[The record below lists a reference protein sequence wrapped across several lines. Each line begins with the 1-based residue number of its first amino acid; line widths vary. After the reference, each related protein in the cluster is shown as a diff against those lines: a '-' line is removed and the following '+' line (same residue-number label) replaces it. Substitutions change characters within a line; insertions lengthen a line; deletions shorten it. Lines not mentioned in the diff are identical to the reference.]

1 MSLVSTLTATY
12 IQPSHIISR
21 AQRRKPYLSREKLP
35 LSHAHLCCVAHSDM
49 SSDHEQPGNV
59 LRGGE
64 HAHAP
69 LHVEDGQLCKVYPQW
84 QLL

>member
-1 MSLVSTLTATY
+1 MSLVSTLTATVHTAVTHY
-12 IQPSHIISR
+12 LTRTTPQTVFIKREAPS
-21 AQRRKPYLSREKLP
+21 
-35 LSHAHLCCVAHSDM
+35 LSHAHLCCVAH
-49 SSDHEQPGNV
+49 SDHEQPGNV

-69 LHVEDGQLCKVYPQW
+69 LHVEDGQLCKVYPQR